1 MSIIYLPN
9 ILLSISRNP
18 VTALGFPLALGVL
31 SGTPTAKVV
40 RGPWYNNLLFP
51 PGRVPRQVFPIVW
64 PLLYLCKSM
73 GYASHIAVKALDVS
87 VSSSS
92 RSSLTLGVAL
102 YYAQLCMNFAWSPLF
117 FGYKQVGV
125 ALIDSILMAGT
136 TLYAT
141 KLFDGPTH
149 SRTTYLLVPYCGW
162 LCFATYLNAGIWWL
176 NRKRRLGKD
185 V

>member
-18 VTALGFPLALGVL
+18 VTALAFPLALGVL

-73 GYASHIAVKALDVS
+73 GYASHIAVKVLDVS

-102 YYAQLCMNFAWSPLF
+102 YYAQLCMNLAWTPLF

-141 KLFDGPTH
+141 KLFDGPTN
-149 SRTTYLLVPYCGW
+149 SRTTYFLVPYCGW

-176 NRKRRLGKD
+176 NSKRRLGKN